1 MSGAVEGR
9 KMSGVFREGHNRP
22 RPRLREPLR
31 LGPPPSPWKKRAAL
45 GLPLLFAALVVLMLV
60 TRESVVDQADAA
72 THEAELDRPIA
83 AAS

>member
-1 MSGAVEGR
+1 
-9 KMSGVFREGHNRP
+9 MSGVFREGHNRP

-31 LGPPPSPWKKRAAL
+31 LGPPPNRWKRRAAL
-45 GLPLLFAALVVLMLV
+45 GIPLLFAALVVVMFV

-72 THEAELDRPIA
+72 THEAELDSSIA